1 MLLEE
6 NYKKKMKKINQLV
19 KKQEKLELLIQSL
32 IESGQLKSKVN

>member
-19 KKQEKLELLIQSL
+19 KKQVGIINPIIDRERST
-32 IESGQLKSKVN
+32 